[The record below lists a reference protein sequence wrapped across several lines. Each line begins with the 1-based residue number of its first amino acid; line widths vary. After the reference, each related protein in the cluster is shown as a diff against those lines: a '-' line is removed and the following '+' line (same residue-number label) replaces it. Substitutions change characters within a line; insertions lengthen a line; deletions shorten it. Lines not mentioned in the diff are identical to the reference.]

1 MNGQNIYDIFQG
13 SSRAAAKY
21 NNAESVANTIDN
33 NDGFWSSLSKD
44 DVSPRKVNR
53 IGIERVGILVEAGW
67 R

>member
-33 NDGFWSSLSKD
+33 NDGF
-44 DVSPRKVNR
+44 
-53 IGIERVGILVEAGW
+53 
-67 R
+67 